1 MGSSA
6 NGNTVACNA
15 ITRGLRNVTV
25 GLKRNSL
32 SLEDLRNAESAITQ
46 YCQQQRFK
54 QQFEALSKGT
64 SVSRLSSIYR
74 LDAVLKDGLLR
85 VGGRLHKSAMPEEA
99 KHPIILAKDQHI
111 SDWILKYIH
120 QSLGHSGRAHTLSA
134 ARRRFWIAKGN
145 SAVRKIIRECSF
157 CRRYCCVP

>member
-1 MGSSA
+1 M
-6 NGNTVACNA
+6 
-15 ITRGLRNVTV
+15 
-25 GLKRNSL
+25 
-32 SLEDLRNAESAITQ
+32 
-46 YCQQQRFK
+46 
-54 QQFEALSKGT
+54 
-64 SVSRLSSIYR
+64 SRLSSIYR

-111 SDWILKYIH
+111 SDLILKYIH

-157 CRRYCCVP
+157 CRRYNGRLLEQKMADLEFFQNTPPSRILGLIILAHLKSKGAEDMALYLHAWQVERFIWRWRLPLIQTLV